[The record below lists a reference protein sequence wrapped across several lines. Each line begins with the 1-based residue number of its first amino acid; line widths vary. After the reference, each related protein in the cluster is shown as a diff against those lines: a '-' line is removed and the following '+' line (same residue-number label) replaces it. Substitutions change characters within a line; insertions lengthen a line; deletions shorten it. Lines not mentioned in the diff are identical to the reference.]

1 MNQESEELKATMQ
14 VVRGLN
20 CYILALEGKGV
31 EKNYEEAA
39 KCFRKAAAQG
49 HAVAHY
55 YLGQMYWH
63 GRGVPRDD
71 LVALQWT
78 QNAVELGHDEARAFL
93 ERAHEF
99 MVTEMEAEKGDPKAL
114 YKFGQMCF
122 DDEVAPQGYEDDGLE
137 WILEAAQGG
146 CVEAQLWMADYLTY
160 GGTNTSEYAMSSA
173 VFWIWEAA
181 KQGNADAQFQI
192 ADMHYE
198 GKVVP
203 KNFIESYAWHLLSQA
218 NENSEASEKEISD
231 LEKRLTAE
239 GIEKGQARAAEL
251 QRSFGAE

>member
-1 MNQESEELKATMQ
+1 MNVQEMLVELRAAVEFK
-14 VVRGLN
+14 RGLE
-20 CYILALEGKGV
+20 YYLGEGV
-31 EKNYEEAA
+31 EKDYVKAA
-39 KCFRKAAAQG
+39 KCFRKAAELG
-49 HAVAHY
+49 HAKAHY
-55 YLGQMYWH
+55 MLGQMYWH
-63 GRGVPRDD
+63 GRGVLRDD

-78 QNAVELGHDEARAFL
+78 QNAVELGDADARAFL

-99 MVTEMEAEKGDPKAL
+99 MVTEMKAEKGDPKAK
-114 YKFGQMCF
+114 YEFGQMCF

-146 CVEAQLWMADYLTY
+146 CVEAQLWMADCLTH

-173 VFWIWEAA
+173 FEWLREAA

-203 KNFIESYAWHLLSQA
+203 KNFIES
-218 NENSEASEKEISD
+218 
-231 LEKRLTAE
+231 
-239 GIEKGQARAAEL
+239 
-251 QRSFGAE
+251 

>member
-1 MNQESEELKATMQ
+1 MNNQEIVELNMQ
-14 VVRGLN
+14 VMRGLN

-31 EKNYEEAA
+31 EKNYEEAV
-39 KCFRKAAAQG
+39 KCFRKAAEQG

-78 QNAVELGHDEARAFL
+78 QNAAELGHDEARTFL
-93 ERAHEF
+93 KRMHEF
-99 MVTEMEAEKGDPKAL
+99 VVTEMEAEKGDPKA
-114 YKFGQMCF
+114 KFEFGQMLLSAKYG
-122 DDEVAPQGYEDDGLE
+122 DGVAPQGYEDDGHD
-137 WILEAAQGG
+137 WILIAAEEGYD
-146 CVEAQLWMADYLTY
+146 EAQLWLIDCDEERSL
-160 GGTNTSEYAMSSA
+160 
-173 VFWIWEAA
+173 FWIWEAV
-181 KQGNADAQFQI
+181 KQGKAWAQFDLGVI
-192 ADMHYE
+192 YEE
-198 GKVVP
+198 GKLVP

-218 NENSEASEKEISD
+218 NENSETSEKEIAN